1 MIEGGRSREWQRMR
15 WLDGITDSMVM
26 SLSKLWVQPA
36 NVSLYSKGIQ
46 EKEYQQT
53 SDPPHSEPKGT
64 WDVKTQN
71 TGPIAEMYI
80 EAIISVS

>member
-1 MIEGGRSREWQRMR
+1 M
-15 WLDGITDSMVM
+15 
-26 SLSKLWVQPA
+26 
-36 NVSLYSKGIQ
+36 SLYSKGIQ

-53 SDPPHSEPKGT
+53 KDPPHSEPKGT

-80 EAIISVS
+80 EEIILVSRDSCIVSFTEKHKLS